1 MDVDSVLKSIIN
13 QSAIEMMDRMKHIKD
28 KDDRSALLFEVGE
41 WCFMDFD
48 LEDELFLPKLE
59 KSNVEC

>member
-13 QSAIEMMDRMKHIKD
+13 QSAIEMLDRMKHIKD

-41 WCFMDFD
+41 WCFMEVN
-48 LEDELFLPKLE
+48 LEDELFLPKWE
-59 KSNVEC
+59 QSNGDC